1 MSMKR
6 RIIDDAFIQ
15 RLEALVLQMQT
26 SMQGYFGGTHRTKS
40 YGSTIEFA
48 DFREYVLGD
57 DIRRI
62 DWNLY
67 SRFEKHFI
75 KLFVDER
82 QMHNR
87 LYLDCSASMGK
98 INREKAEYALR
109 LVAAL
114 GFLSVHNM
122 DKVSFGLMCGDVC
135 HDLCGTVVGKDAF
148 YRAVDQLGTVEFK
161 GETAIEAAV
170 QSCRNPGY
178 NDGLTV
184 IVSDFLTDS
193 EWKKAVDFLLYR
205 HREVLLIQVLSPE
218 EIDPTYNG
226 RIFLRD
232 AESTDVTDERNMKMK
247 ITQGAFKAYQN
258 ALADYIDSIRSFCA
272 SRGVGFIS
280 ARCDEPIEKLV
291 FGRLYESGVI
301 K

>member
-1 MSMKR
+1 MKR

-26 SMQGYFGGTHRTKS
+26 SMQGYFGGSHRTKS

-87 LYLDCSASMGK
+87 LYLDCSASMAK
-98 INREKAEYALR
+98 INPQKAEYALR
-109 LVAAL
+109 LSAAL

-122 DKVSFGLMCGDVC
+122 DKVSFNLMRGDMC
-135 HDLCGTVVGKDAF
+135 HDLCGIVVGKDAF
-148 YRAVDQLGTVEFK
+148 YRAVDQLESVDFK
-161 GETAIEAAV
+161 GETTMEKAI
-170 QSCRNPGY
+170 QNCRNPGY

-184 IVSDFLTDS
+184 IISDFLTDS

-205 HREVLLIQVLSPE
+205 HREVMLIQVLSPE

-232 AESTDVTDERNMKMK
+232 AESDDVTDPKNMKMK

-258 ALADYIDSIRSFCA
+258 ALNDYIDSIRSFCA

>member
-1 MSMKR
+1 MKK
-6 RIIDDAFIQ
+6 RIIDDAFIGQ
-15 RLEALVLQMQT
+15 LEALVLMMRT
-26 SMQGYFGGTHRTKS
+26 SMQGYFGGTHKTSS
-40 YGSTIEFA
+40 YGSTVEFA

-98 INREKAEYALR
+98 INPRKAAYALR

-122 DKVSFGLMCGDVC
+122 DKVSFGLMRGDVC

-148 YRAVDQLGTVEFK
+148 FRAVDQLEAVEFK
-161 GETAIEAAV
+161 GETVMEKAI
-170 QSCRNPGY
+170 QTCRDPGY

-205 HREVLLIQVLSPE
+205 HREVMLIQVLSPE

-226 RIFLRD
+226 RVFLRD
-232 AESTDVTDERNMKMK
+232 AESTDVTDERNMKMR
-247 ITQGAFKAYQN
+247 ITQGTFKAYQS
-258 ALADYIDSIRSFCA
+258 ALSDYIEDIRGFCA

-291 FGRLYESGVI
+291 FGKLYESGVI